1 MKLRDLFESKI
12 TETIKAE
19 NMKAGDI
26 VVTAYGGIR
35 IIVESNYNKDLIAV
49 NLEGK
54 WQTDDV
60 NSWFYHKVIS
70 IN

>member
-1 MKLRDLFESKI
+1 MKLRNLFESKK
-12 TETIKAE
+12 TESAMAE
-19 NMKAGDI
+19 KMEAGDI
-26 VVTAYGGIR
+26 VVNAYGGIR
-35 IIVESNYNKDLIAV
+35 IIVESNYNKKLIAV